1 MKMTKQLFCMTALA
15 ALAVSSQ
22 AVRADEY
29 VMPDAQQFARYEA
42 DAQPMTCAQAT
53 AFAWFKQQ
61 LELDR
66 RQHRCRRGHAGR
78 VRAHLPRQVARQ
90 RRRRQVI
97 EQE

>member
-22 AVRADEY
+22 GVRADEY

-61 LELDR
+61 LELTDGNTNAAVDTPLE
-66 RQHRCRRGHAGR
+66 CGR
-78 VRAHLPRQVARQ
+78 TYLAKSPDSDDGDK
-90 RRRRQVI
+90 
-97 EQE
+97 